1 MYLHLFAC
9 IYIYLLNA
17 LNMPGIR
24 LRAVDTMMTPYV
36 IFHKLPGSN
45 WAKGERGSQ
54 AGDLPKVT
62 WGKLA
67 GTELAPL

>member
-1 MYLHLFAC
+1 
-9 IYIYLLNA
+9 
-17 LNMPGIR
+17 MPGIR